1 MCNADRRHQLFLPSP
16 QDFPQTKLHFCQQP
30 LLQKPKYSCWGWLI
44 YTHRHTEMQYA
55 LSSVILHKCMCW
67 VHSQRTLPADGS
79 LIHSHLQPLKPFAPL
94 TCCQLSPSCI
104 SGIVWHSL
112 SLSLPIF
119 CPLDTEDSPFQN
131 FQWMP
136 SSEEEGQRRL
146 PPKQQSQQTET
157 WDPVLVTVWIS
168 GSLLQFVITSWAL
181 KHCPNMFCC
190 ESTDPVWHYF
200 KERGQ
205 WSSLL
210 ITVIRNRGGGL
221 RHL

>member
-1 MCNADRRHQLFLPSP
+1 MLASSFTPISLTLKALCSSYLLSAVSILDLCHCLAFPFPFL
-16 QDFPQTKLHFCQQP
+16 TH
-30 LLQKPKYSCWGWLI
+30 LLPTGY
-44 YTHRHTEMQYA
+44 
-55 LSSVILHKCMCW
+55 
-67 VHSQRTLPADGS
+67 
-79 LIHSHLQPLKPFAPL
+79 
-94 TCCQLSPSCI
+94 
-104 SGIVWHSL
+104 
-112 SLSLPIF
+112 
-119 CPLDTEDSPFQN
+119 
-131 FQWMP
+131 
-136 SSEEEGQRRL
+136 RRL
-146 PPKQQSQQTET
+146 TFPKLSVDTFLRERRSKKAPSKT
-157 WDPVLVTVWIS
+157 AITAGRNLGSYLVLVTVWIS

>member
-1 MCNADRRHQLFLPSP
+1 MYWVRSHRALP
-16 QDFPQTKLHFCQQP
+16 D
-30 LLQKPKYSCWGWLI
+30 
-44 YTHRHTEMQYA
+44 
-55 LSSVILHKCMCW
+55 
-67 VHSQRTLPADGS
+67 DGS
-79 LIHSHLQPLKPFAPL
+79 SIHFHLQPLKLFAPL
-94 TCCQLSPSCI
+94 TCCQLSPFCI

-112 SLSLPIF
+112 SLFLPIF

-131 FQWMP
+131 FQWIP
-136 SSEEEGQRRL
+136 SSEKEGQSSSL
-146 PPKQQSQQTET
+146 QTSNHSRQK
-157 WDPVLVTVWIS
+157 PGILVLVTVWIS

-181 KHCPNMFCC
+181 KRCPNMFCC